1 MADSLRFSA
10 SFGYLLCFCILF
22 FSFNSYKSCVHGA
35 RELAN
40 HQNVV
45 NKKKSLMPAP
55 ASTTGLQIAHRLGHS
70 SPLDQENPPP
80 TSREILLQDQSRGRS
95 LYSKSVS
102 WNYSN
107 DDSGTGVELPLQEK
121 SIGAGNFV
129 VKVGFG
135 TPKRDLTLMFDTG
148 SDVTWIQC
156 QPCDKCYDQEEPI
169 FDPSKSSTFSDATCN
184 TPTCPYSITYNDD
197 SNSSGNYSQDTLT
210 LSSTTVFP
218 GFVFGCGRNNSAN
231 FGKVAGVLGFEPG
244 DTSIMTQTV
253 NNFGQEFSY
262 CLPLEETST
271 GYLRFGQLAF
281 ETRQSSEISIPIVTD
296 STWPNKY
303 LVKLVGITIGE
314 KRLEMSA
321 NSVPGSLPSTILDTG
336 TIISRLPGEVYAGLR
351 SAFQDSMSQYP
362 LADQSSDPMD
372 ICYDLSG
379 SEDDINKIVP
389 SMKLHF
395 DDSQDLNL
403 DPSGVV
409 WKESDSRKVCLA
421 FAVNGNS
428 NDLTIIGN
436 HQQRNLKISYSLFDK
451 KVGFTTG
458 GCGN

>member
-1 MADSLRFSA
+1 MAN
-10 SFGYLLCFCILF
+10 FGYLLCFCVLF
-22 FSFNSYKSCVHGA
+22 FSFNSYKSRVHGA

-40 HQNVV
+40 HQHVV
-45 NKKKSLMPAP
+45 NKNKH
-55 ASTTGLQIAHRLGHS
+55 ASSTGLH
-70 SPLDQENPPP
+70 
-80 TSREILLQDQSRGRS
+80 DQSRARS
-95 LYSKSVS
+95 LYSTSTS
-102 WNYSN
+102 SQFSDNE
-107 DDSGTGVELPLQEK
+107 SGSGVELPLQEI
-121 SIGAGNFV
+121 SGNFV

-148 SDVTWIQC
+148 SYMTWIQC
-156 QPCDKCYDQEEPI
+156 QPCDNCYEQEEPI
-169 FDPSKSSTFSDATCN
+169 FDPSKSSTFSD
-184 TPTCPYSITYNDD
+184 PTCTTLSTCPPYSITYNDD

>member
-55 ASTTGLQIAHRLGHS
+55 ASTTG
-70 SPLDQENPPP
+70 
-80 TSREILLQDQSRGRS
+80 
-95 LYSKSVS
+95 
-102 WNYSN
+102 
-107 DDSGTGVELPLQEK
+107 
-121 SIGAGNFV
+121 
-129 VKVGFG
+129 
-135 TPKRDLTLMFDTG
+135 

-156 QPCDKCYDQEEPI
+156 QPCDKCYDQEEPV

-184 TPTCPYSITYNDD
+184 TPTCPYSITYNDHSY
-197 SNSSGNYSQDTLT
+197 SNGNNAQDTLT
-210 LSSTTVFP
+210 LSSTSFFP

-314 KRLEMSA
+314 KRVEMSA
-321 NSVPGSLPSTILDTG
+321 NYVSGSLASTIIDSG
-336 TIISRLPGEVYAGLR
+336 TPISRLPGQVYAELR
-351 SAFQDSMSQYP
+351 SAFQDSMSQYRP
-362 LADQSSDPMD
+362 VNQSSDLLD
-372 ICYDLSG
+372 TCYDLPG
-379 SEDDINKIVP
+379 YDDDINNIVP

-395 DDSQDLNL
+395 DGSQDLNL
-403 DPSGVV
+403 DPSAVV
-409 WKESDSRKVCLA
+409 LKESDSRICFA
-421 FAVNGNS
+421 FAGKKNS
-428 NDLTIIGN
+428 DDLTIIGN
-436 HQQRNLKISYSLFDK
+436 HQQRNLKISYSLLGYESGLG
-451 KVGFTTG
+451 KVGFSTG